1 MVYHRVVVTDEREAP
16 SDEALVRE
24 AKPAGGDAVAEVMR
38 ASLRRALLGVEAP
51 APTLGR
57 FSVLARVGGG
67 AMGPVLAAYD
77 PVLDRKV
84 AIKVLR
90 ERGEAAKARVLAEA
104 RALARLSHPNVVAV
118 HEADE
123 HAGDPFDSVPVQ
135 TLQSGVPILK
145 RSSLALDCEVVRHFD
160 LEADCEIYMVAVLA
174 CRATTRDAAPAVVLA
189 TWLKV
194 SRRG

>member
-1 MVYHRVVVTDEREAP
+1 MVTDEREAP

-67 AMGPVLAAYD
+67 AMGTVLAAYD

-123 HAGDPFDSVPVQ
+123 HAGEVYIAMEFVR
-135 TLQSGVPILK
+135 GVDL
-145 RSSLALDCEVVRHFD
+145 RAWLDARPRPWPEV
-160 LEADCEIYMVAVLA
+160 VAVL
-174 CRATTRDAAPAVVLA
+174 TEAARGLA
-189 TWLKV
+189 AAHAAGV
-194 SRRG
+194 